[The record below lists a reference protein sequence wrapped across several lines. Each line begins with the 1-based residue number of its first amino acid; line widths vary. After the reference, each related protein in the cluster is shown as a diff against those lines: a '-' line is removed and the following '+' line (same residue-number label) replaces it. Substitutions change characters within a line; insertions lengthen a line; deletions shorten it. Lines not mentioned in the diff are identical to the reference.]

1 MKKTP
6 VPANTGS
13 GVLNYRQSGSILQLL
28 SILIPV
34 FEILPSAAQAWIRSA
49 HVPALL
55 AYISDTRAPTAP
67 SYKPNQDNTF
77 PVQTAIRWKSF
88 FLSGFRSALCKT
100 PESVQ
105 IMISQAILLIIF
117 ECRPKK
123 QLLHLNVFKFV
134 DKALVDG
141 SSFSHVLK

>member
-100 PESVQ
+100 TESVQ
-105 IMISQAILLIIF
+105 NHDLSGNSADHF
-117 ECRPKK
+117 
-123 QLLHLNVFKFV
+123 
-134 DKALVDG
+134 
-141 SSFSHVLK
+141 

>member
-1 MKKTP
+1 MKETP

-13 GVLNYRQSGSILQLL
+13 GVLNYRQSESVLQLL

-34 FEILPSAAQAWIRSA
+34 FEILPSATQAWIRSA

-105 IMISQAILLIIF
+105 NHDLSGNSAHHF

-123 QLLHLNVFKFV
+123 QLFHLNIFKFV